1 MHDKGNQKSSLVSDW
16 HFGHWL
22 LTAGHQGF
30 SSKRLNFHFDVCL
43 SHLSEH
49 QNCFL
54 RRPEEEIEKHYL
66 DLVLPVVMDLESIY
80 LESMSAKHLHVVRS
94 YNISCK
100 SWNLNLKVSKSENEI
115 GNSCKRESES
125 ESESKTMSKLWL
137 VNGHISKYRLCKIFD
152 ILYQQLFSI
161 LFLIYDLGSEIGLD
175 LPVGMVLPLL

>member
-1 MHDKGNQKSSLVSDW
+1 MHDQGNHKSSLVSDR
-16 HFGHWL
+16 HFGYWL
-22 LTAGHQGF
+22 LTAAHQGF
-30 SSKRLNFHFDVCL
+30 PQSVFEFSLRCELESIEWAPKLKTRTGNWKTLFHFD
-43 SHLSEH
+43 
-49 QNCFL
+49 F
-54 RRPEEEIEKHYL
+54 
-66 DLVLPVVMDLESIY
+66 VLPVVIDLESIY